1 MSLRNELR
9 QSSDSGAQPY
19 TWNDWMDN
27 VIPAATGIH
36 SNNSAPLI
44 FFSGFGYDTDDT
56 YPIQRQTWNGV
67 TFTPESYPFQDKIV
81 YEIHNYQTSAT
92 CDQIEPNLYY
102 NAYCAMNVT
111 DMSCPN
117 HGPVVMTEFGFNQ
130 MDGSNGTPYAQ
141 CIQSTVLNQP
151 GYPGGWMQWVL
162 AGSYYIRTGTQDD
175 DETWG
180 ESSPSFYRYPALIS
194 VGLMN
199 HDWSGWRDQTV
210 IDGYVVPFVEA
221 TLRGQ
226 AT

>member
-9 QSSDSGAQPY
+9 QPSNTAEPY

-27 VIPAATGIH
+27 VIPAATGIY

-56 YPIQRQTWNGV
+56 YPIQRQTWNSV
-67 TFTPESYPFQDKIV
+67 TFTPENYPFQDKIV
-81 YEIHNYQTSAT
+81 YEIHNYENSAT
-92 CDQIEPNLYY
+92 CDQIQPNLYY

-111 DMSCPN
+111 DASCPN
-117 HGPVVMTEFGFNQ
+117 HGPVVMTEFGFDQ
-130 MDGSNGTPYAQ
+130 TGGSYGSPYAQ
-141 CIQSTVLNQP
+141 CIQSTVLDQP
-151 GYPGGWMQWVL
+151 GYPGGWMQWIL
-162 AGSYYIRTGTQDD
+162 AGSYYIRSGTQDN

-180 ESSPSFYRYPALIS
+180 ESGPLDCCCLMLNLT
-194 VGLMN
+194 GLMN
-199 HDWSGWRDQTV
+199 HDWSGWRNQTV
-210 IDGYVVPFVEA
+210 IDEYVVPFVEA